1 MTQVFLR
8 GGGWQ
13 LRLPPPGARLSH
25 NLIHDAAGQIIMPGG
40 PLAMLDHNEVFN
52 TGANAIC
59 IVPLERGFSAA
70 QQSDTAAPGYV
81 EGDGG
86 VMYTG
91 ASLTSGYGMHYRE
104 NFIHHSLEVPGLH
117 GRGGIYFV
125 RLCFVEIS
133 MTYSRSL
140 SRTRALCLS
149 VLCCRMTTRTASQ
162 MFRATSCI
170 RLRAE
175 HFW

>member
-1 MTQVFLR
+1 
-8 GGGWQ
+8 
-13 LRLPPPGARLSH
+13 
-25 NLIHDAAGQIIMPGG
+25 
-40 PLAMLDHNEVFN
+40 MLDHNEVFN

-59 IVPLERGFSAA
+59 IDPLKRGRSRPHC
-70 QQSDTAAPGYV
+70 SDSTAPGYV

-91 ASLTSGYGMHYRE
+91 ASLTTGYGMHYRE

-133 MTYSRSL
+133 IINYFQVLSL
-140 SRTRALCLS
+140 LACWLS
-149 VLCCRMTTRTASQ
+149 CSLFVCVCV
-162 MFRATSCI
+162 CVCVCV
-170 RLRAE
+170 
-175 HFW
+175 